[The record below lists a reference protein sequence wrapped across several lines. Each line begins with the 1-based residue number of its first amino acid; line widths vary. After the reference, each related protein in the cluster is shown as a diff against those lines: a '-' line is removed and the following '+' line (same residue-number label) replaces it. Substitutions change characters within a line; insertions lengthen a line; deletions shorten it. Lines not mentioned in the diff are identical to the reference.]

1 MFACFVVWMLNFV
14 MYIYFKQNCVINFN
28 NLFLKEIQAHDKQL
42 GNSLSTTLTFFRTK
56 WLGLHTLGSF
66 LQFHCT
72 LLFFFCKFAHWMTW
86 NSHSRPFSSSL
97 FLAQERSCHIPYNFK
112 GGTRKEVWWKAG
124 GKKRKEV
131 RGEKNLNITITQQH
145 KKTRTVA
152 YYAKNYQKCC

>member
-56 WLGLHTLGSF
+56 WLGLHTHLVLFYNSTV
-66 LQFHCT
+66 HCS
-72 LLFFFCKFAHWMTW
+72 FFCKFAHWMTW